1 MFLVWLAD
9 GKSEIGPVGNSVVDD
24 VLGRIRNFVTCGR
37 TIGRAITGWRRIFL
51 TL

>member
-9 GKSEIGPVGNSVVDD
+9 GKNEIGPVGNSVVDD
-24 VLGRIRNFVTCGR
+24 VFGRIRNFVTCGR
-37 TIGRAITGWRRIFL
+37 AIGRAITGWGRIFL